1 MPNLK
6 VAGRTLF
13 KTPFVTLVAIAS
25 LALGI
30 GANAAIFSLF
40 NQLLLRPLPVRQAEQ
55 LVNLV
60 APGPK
65 PGGQSCGTAST
76 RDNCDDVFSYPM
88 FRDLERQQTTFTG
101 IAAHVLFGANL
112 AYKGQTLN
120 GRGVLV
126 SGGYFPVLGIQPAV
140 GRLLMPADEP
150 SIGESHVAVLS
161 HAYWQSRFASNPSVV
176 GETLVVNGRPLTI
189 VGVAPRGF
197 EGTTVGV
204 SPKVFVPLTLR
215 SEMQTTYKNFDNR
228 RSYTLYLFA
237 RLKPGVT
244 IAQAH
249 ASLDPLYHAI
259 INDVEAPLQRGMSE
273 QTMARFR
280 AKPILVEAGARGQS
294 SIPRNAGPPL
304 RILLGV
310 SAFVLLIACA
320 NIANLLLARAIGR
333 AGEMAVRLS
342 IGASRAQLAVQL
354 LTESLLLAVCGG
366 AAAVLVA
373 QWTLNLIA
381 SLLPTFATAG
391 VDWTV
396 DRGVL
401 LFTGA
406 TAMATGLLF
415 GLFPAVHSTRPD
427 LAVVLK
433 AQAGQPSGAR
443 SAARFRWALATTQI
457 ALSMALLVSAGLFT
471 KSLLNISRVDLGANI
486 EHVVTFGVSPAL
498 NGYSPQRT
506 AEFFTHLEDE
516 LAALPGVTAVSD
528 ALVALLA
535 GDNWGNDVSVEG
547 MTPGPDTD
555 MNSRYNEVG
564 PGYFQTVGMTLLSG
578 REFTRADATGAPKV
592 AIVNQ
597 AFAKKFN
604 LLPNPVGRHIGS
616 SGKPPDTEIVGF
628 VRDASYSDVKRAPP
642 PLYFRPYPQGDA
654 IGLGSLTFYART
666 AQNPDDFIANIP
678 KIVSSL
684 DPGLPVE
691 DLRTMPEQIKQNVFL
706 DRLITVL
713 SAAFASLA
721 TLLAAIGLYGV
732 LAYTVSQRT
741 REIGVRMALGA
752 APARVRAMIL
762 RQVGVMTTVGGA
774 IGLAAAVSLA
784 RLARSQLFELSGY
797 DPAVLSASACALVAV
812 ALLAGLVPA
821 HRAAQIDPMRALR
834 YE

>member
-6 VAGRTLF
+6 LAARTLF
-13 KTPFVTLVAIAS
+13 KTPFVTLVAIVS

-40 NQLLLRPLPVRQAEQ
+40 NQLLLRPLPVPQPEQ
-55 LVNLV
+55 LVNLA

-65 PGGQSCGTAST
+65 PGGETCGIAS
-76 RDNCDDVFSYPM
+76 DCDDVFSYPM
-88 FRDLERQQTTFTG
+88 FRDLERQQTSFAG
-101 IAAHVLFGANL
+101 IAAHFLFDANL
-112 AYKGQTLN
+112 SYKGQTLN
-120 GRGVLV
+120 GEGVLV
-126 SGGYFPVLGIQPAV
+126 SGSYFPVLGIQPAA
-140 GRLLMPADEP
+140 GRLLMPADAP

-161 HAYWQSRFASNPSVV
+161 HAYWQSRFALNPSVV
-176 GETLVVNGRPLTI
+176 GEALVVNGRTLTI

-197 EGTTVGV
+197 DGTTIGAM
-204 SPKVFVPLTLR
+204 PKVFVPVTLG
-215 SEMQTTYKNFDNR
+215 SEMQAADKQPDNR
-228 RSYTLYLFA
+228 RSYWLSLFA

-249 ASLDPLYHAI
+249 ASLDPLYRAI
-259 INDVEAPLQRGMSE
+259 LNDVEAPLQSGMSE

-294 SIPRNAGPPL
+294 GIPRNAGPPL

-310 SAFVLLIACA
+310 SALVLIIACA

-342 IGASRAQLAVQL
+342 IGASRAQLAMQL
-354 LTESLLLAVCGG
+354 LTESLLLAACG
-366 AAAVLVA
+366 AAAAVFVA
-373 QWTLNLIA
+373 QWTLDLIV
-381 SLLPTFATAG
+381 SVLPAFATVG
-391 VDWTV
+391 IDWTV

-406 TAMATGLLF
+406 TATATGLLF

-433 AQAGQPSGAR
+433 GQAGQPSGAR
-443 SAARFRWALATTQI
+443 LAARFRWALATTQI
-457 ALSMALLVSAGLFT
+457 ALSMALLVAAGLFS
-471 KSLLNISRVDLGANI
+471 KSLLNISRVDLGANV
-486 EHVVTFGVSPAL
+486 EHVVTFGVAPAL
-498 NGYSPQRT
+498 NGYSAQRT
-506 AEFFTHLEDE
+506 AELFARLEDE

-528 ALVALLA
+528 ALVPLLA
-535 GDNWGNDVSVEG
+535 NHNQAHDVSVEG
-547 MTPGPDTD
+547 MIPGPDSD
-555 MNSRYNEVG
+555 MHSHYNEVG
-564 PGYFQTVGMTLLSG
+564 PGYVQTVGMTLLSG
-578 REFTRADATGAPKV
+578 REFTRADAERAPRV
-592 AIVNQ
+592 AMVNQ

-604 LLPNPVGRHIGS
+604 LLPNPLGKRIGRARTA
-616 SGKPPDTEIVGF
+616 PDAEIVG
-628 VRDASYSDVKRAPP
+628 VLRDASYSKVKQAPP
-642 PLYFRPYPQGDA
+642 PQYFRPYMQGEA

-666 AQNPDDFIANIP
+666 AQDPSDIMADIL
-678 KIVSSL
+678 KVVSAI
-684 DPGLPVE
+684 DPTLPVE
-691 DLRTMPEQIKQNVFL
+691 DLRTMPEQIKQNVSL

-721 TLLAAIGLYGV
+721 TVLAAIGLYGV

-741 REIGVRMALGA
+741 REIGLRMALGA
-752 APARVRAMIL
+752 APARVRAMVL
-762 RQVGVMTTVGGA
+762 RQVGVMTAVGGT
-774 IGLAAAVSLA
+774 IGLAAAVALG
-784 RLARSQLFELSGY
+784 RLAESLLFKLNGY

-812 ALLAGLVPA
+812 ALLAGLLPA